1 MNRSKFAA
9 ISAAFILW
17 ALCFT
22 SPLSAQNYRGR
33 GNGVIDAGMNITVR
47 TNEAIRA
54 NGDDGRVY
62 SGVVQMDVA
71 DRNGNIAIPRGSNV
85 ELVVRRISNTDVAV
99 DLDSVMIN
107 GERYGIRAEDLVSSQ
122 NDSGIGTNKRTG
134 EYLGGGAVLG
144 AIIGAIAGG
153 PKGAAIGAA
162 GGAAAGGGVQLLTRG
177 RNVDVPAEA
186 FLTFRLERPLRAGV
200 YDNGYMQDGVHY
212 HQAYDRGQYPPQA
225 YRQKPG
231 YDYNQATVTI
241 GRDNNITWQSPATGY
256 VYVQMDNAAPKLF
269 ATGISGTQA
278 APWIGPGHVY
288 TFILQDGNG
297 NELAR
302 DQVDL
307 RSNRNG
313 NRRYNR

>member
-9 ISAAFILW
+9 IAAAFILW

-22 SPLSAQNYRGR
+22 SPLSAQNYRGH
-33 GNGVIDAGMNITVR
+33 GNGIIDAGMNITVR

-54 NGDDGRVY
+54 SGDDGRVY
-62 SGVVQMDVA
+62 SGVVQMDVT
-71 DRNGNIAIPRGSNV
+71 DRNGNVAIPRGSNV

-107 GERYGIRAEDLVSSQ
+107 GERFGVRAEDLVSSQ
-122 NDSGIGTNKRTG
+122 NDSNRRTG
-134 EYLGGGAVLG
+134 EYVGGGAVLG

-162 GGAAAGGGVQLLTRG
+162 GGAATGGGVQLLTRG

-186 FLTFRLERPLRAGV
+186 LLTFRLQRPLRAGV
-200 YDNGYMQDGVHY
+200 YDNGYMRDGVHY
-212 HQAYDRGQYPPQA
+212 HQAYDRGQYSQYPQQA

-231 YDYNQATVTI
+231 YDYNQATVSI
-241 GRDNNITWQSPATGY
+241 GRDNNITWQGPVTGY
-256 VYVQMDNAAPKLF
+256 VYVQMDNEPPKLF
-269 ATGISGTQA
+269 ASGISGTQA
-278 APWIGPGHVY
+278 APWIGQGHVY
-288 TFILQDGNG
+288 TFILQGGNG